1 MERQGIP
8 LSGVVEAGRGDCD
21 GDDRVDA
28 GCKDPGVVCLSGLDF
43 LDRGHLKHGMAME
56 MDVAVVGKALGA

>member
-1 MERQGIP
+1 
-8 LSGVVEAGRGDCD
+8 VEAGRSD
-21 GDDRVDA
+21 GDSDDRADA